1 VQYVPTSTSPALR
14 MTRSGIRAVMEL
26 ALADPEAIRL
36 EIGEPDTPT
45 PAHVIDAASA
55 DARAGHTGYT
65 SSHGSA
71 DLRAALAAKLA
82 AVNGLDVDPERVV
95 VTHGAMNGIT
105 LLLQALLGP
114 GDELLLPDPE
124 FPNWRMAAMVAGPE
138 VATYRARAEDGF
150 IPRLADIAAAVT
162 PATKAIMVNSPNNP
176 TGAVYP
182 AELLAGIVE
191 LARARDLWVISDEC
205 YEAITFDAEHVSP
218 ARFDTDGRVLTV
230 FSFSKSHAMTG
241 WRLGYAVLPS
251 TELAEVVAQ
260 VAEATIA
267 CPSSVSQRAGLAAV
281 RGPQDHVVRAVAAY
295 RERRDEAVA
304 ALTAAGV
311 RCSVPAGAFYLM
323 VDVSDV
329 FPDAQ
334 VLAERLLAEEHVAV
348 APGEAFG
355 AGGAGWVRVSLASD
369 PEALRVGIARLV
381 AFLERERASR
391 EGAPAPARGA
401 LTV

>member
-1 VQYVPTSTSPALR
+1 VQYVPISTSPALR

-45 PAHVIDAASA
+45 PAHVVDAAAA

-65 SSHGSA
+65 SSGGSA
-71 DLRAALAAKLA
+71 ELRAALAEKLGA
-82 AVNGLDVDPERVV
+82 ANGLAVDPERIV

-114 GDELLLPDPE
+114 GDELLVPDPE
-124 FPNWRMAAMVAGPE
+124 FPNWRMAAMVAGAD
-138 VATYRARAEDGF
+138 VGTYPARSEDGF
-150 IPRLADIAAAVT
+150 VPRLADVAAAVT
-162 PATKAIMVNSPNNP
+162 PATKAILVNSPNNP

-191 LARARDLWVISDEC
+191 LARERDLWVISDEC

-230 FSFSKSHAMTG
+230 FSFSKTHAMTG
-241 WRLGYAVLPS
+241 WRLGYAVLP
-251 TELAEVVAQ
+251 TAELAETVAQ
-260 VAEATIA
+260 LAEATIA

-281 RGPQDHVVRAVAAY
+281 RGPQDHVTRAVAAY
-295 RERRDEAVA
+295 RQRRDEAVA
-304 ALTAAGV
+304 TLTAAGV
-311 RCSVPAGAFYLM
+311 RCAVPDGAFYLM

-329 FPDAQ
+329 FPDAE
-334 VLAERLLAEEHVAV
+334 VLAVRLLAEEHVSV

-355 AGGAGWVRVSLASD
+355 AGGAGWVRVSLASA
-369 PEALRVGIARLV
+369 PAALRTGISRLV
-381 AFLERERASR
+381 AFLDRERASR
-391 EGAPAPARGA
+391 DATPAPVDGV
-401 LTV
+401 TVG

>member
-1 VQYVPTSTSPALR
+1 MQYVPISTSPALR

-45 PAHVIDAASA
+45 PAHVLDAVAA
-55 DARAGHTGYT
+55 DARSGHTGYT
-65 SSHGSA
+65 SSGGTA
-71 DLRAALAAKLA
+71 ELRAALAAKLA
-82 AVNGLDVDPERVV
+82 AANGLVVDPENIV

-124 FPNWRMAAMVAGPE
+124 FPNWRMAAMVAGTE
-138 VATYRARAEDGF
+138 VGTYPARAEDGF
-150 IPRLADIAAAVT
+150 IPRLADVEASLT
-162 PATKAIMVNSPNNP
+162 PATKAILVNSPNNP

-191 LARARDLWVISDEC
+191 LARAHDLWVISDEC

-230 FSFSKSHAMTG
+230 FSFSKTHAMTG
-241 WRLGYAVLPS
+241 WRLGYAVLP
-251 TELAEVVAQ
+251 TAELAETVAQ
-260 VAEATIA
+260 IAEATIA
-267 CPSSVSQRAGLAAV
+267 CPSSISQRAGLAAV
-281 RGPQDHVVRAVAAY
+281 RGSQDHVARAVAAY
-295 RERRDEAVA
+295 RCRRDESVA

-311 RCSVPAGAFYLM
+311 RCSVPDGAFYLM
-323 VDVSDV
+323 VDVAEL

-334 VLAERLLAEEHVAV
+334 VLAVRLLAEEHVAV

-355 AGGAGWVRVSLASD
+355 AGGAGWVRLSLASG
-369 PEALRVGIARLV
+369 PEALRTGISRLV

-391 EGAPAPARGA
+391 EGAPASARGA